1 MSVRNIHLVGDT
13 LFFYSQ
19 LVFTNAL
26 SSFWRL
32 REILL
37 LAVTRFISTLI
48 LIGCTGMLY
57 FTGSTEVTFTLSEA
71 VEAIGMGKYQILLI
85 LMAGFVNV
93 IIFTMTS
100 ISIDL
105 TSIHLLWCSS
115 YKLNAVFEFSDVRF
129 TRALAAFHTSPNNPL
144 FVAFV
149 ILGGG
154 LDYHSKKLFVMFE
167 KTVHFLLLNMREEKL
182 VQ

>member
-1 MSVRNIHLVGDT
+1 
-13 LFFYSQ
+13 
-19 LVFTNAL
+19 
-26 SSFWRL
+26 
-32 REILL
+32 
-37 LAVTRFISTLI
+37 
-48 LIGCTGMLY
+48 MLY
-57 FTGSTEVTFTLSEA
+57 FTGSTEETFTLSEA

-93 IIFTMTS
+93 SIFA

-149 ILGGG
+149 ILGRG

-167 KTVHFLLLNMREEKL
+167 KAVHLLFLNMREEKL